1 MNILDIILI
10 ICFIPPVIKGF
21 AKGFIS
27 QAAGLLA
34 LVIGVWLSFK
44 FTNLICD
51 WLSLYIHASKT
62 LLYIIAFVLILVI
75 VYMGFLLIG
84 RLLRAGIKIILL
96 GWLDK
101 LLGLLFAAFKV
112 SLVLGLLIILF
123 NTLNTKFNLVNTN
136 ILNDSLLYNPL
147 KNFAYTIFPY
157 LKLFLLK

>member
-1 MNILDIILI
+1 MNILDVILI

-62 LLYIIAFVLILVI
+62 ILYIIAFVLILGI
-75 VYMGFLLIG
+75 VYMGFLLLG

-123 NTLNTKFNLVNTN
+123 NTLNTKFNLVNAD
-136 ILNDSLLYNPL
+136 ILNNSLLYNPL

-157 LKLFLLK
+157 LKLFLFK